1 MFDPEQQFEYE
12 QKCEQIADQ
21 MEMLILDAIITTL
34 ARLHHYL
41 RDDEMPVDKPSR
53 NIEPF

>member
-1 MFDPEQQFEYE
+1 MFNPEKQFEYE

-34 ARLHHYL
+34 GRLHQYL
-41 RDDEMPVDKPSR
+41 RDDEMPVEKSAA